1 MTIHDETR
9 RRGLFARSGADSGA
23 DHHPG
28 ADHGA
33 DHGELGLVLANLRLL
48 FNTRPGDAAAAPDF
62 GVPDLADLLHQFP
75 AASGPLQQALRAAI
89 ARHEPRL
96 RGVQIQAAPSGHAL
110 EISAQLHGVAL
121 RLRAVFTP
129 SGRIDLR

>member
-9 RRGLFARSGADSGA
+9 RRGLFAR
-23 DHHPG
+23 PG
-28 ADHGA
+28 AA
-33 DHGELGLVLANLRLL
+33 PGELGLVLANLRLL
-48 FNTRPGDAAAAPDF
+48 FNTRLGDAAAAPDF

-96 RGVQIQAAPSGHAL
+96 RGVQVQAAPSGHAL

-121 RLRAVFTP
+121 RLRAIFTP
-129 SGRIDLR
+129 GGRIDLR